1 MSEVK
6 KTQPKSVAKARGKA
20 RRLAMQ
26 AIYQWQMTG
35 DSITDIKQQFVDA
48 NTITPTMTSSSTTI
62 DGEYFSQL
70 VSGVASSI
78 SELDPFLEKNMTR
91 SIESVDPVERAILR
105 LATFEFVNRL
115 DVPYR
120 VVLNEAVNITKE
132 FCAEKSH
139 TFVNAVLDKVAQE
152 IRHIEFKAAK
162 S

>member
-1 MSEVK
+1 MSDLKQVDSK
-6 KTQPKSVAKARGKA
+6 KGQAQKGQAKARGKS

-35 DSITDIKQQFVDA
+35 DSITDIKQQFFDE
-48 NTITPTMTSSSTTI
+48 NNMSKFDS
-62 DGEYFSQL
+62 DFFSEM

-78 SELDPFLEKNMTR
+78 SELDPFLEKNMPR

-105 LATFEFVNRL
+105 LATYEFINRF

-132 FCAEKSH
+132 FCAENSH
-139 TFVNAVLDKVAQE
+139 TFVNAVLDKVAKE
-152 IRHIEFKAAK
+152 IRHIEVQSAG